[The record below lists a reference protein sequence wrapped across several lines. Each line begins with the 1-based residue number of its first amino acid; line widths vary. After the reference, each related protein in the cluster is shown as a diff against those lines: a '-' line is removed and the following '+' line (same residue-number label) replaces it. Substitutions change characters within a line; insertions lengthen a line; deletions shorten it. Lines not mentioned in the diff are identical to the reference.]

1 MDVLKIV
8 LEDEKI
14 ASDEMFCSNNARV
27 VNTKKLEEIIN
38 TKFKKHTRDQV
49 IEKCEVGGIAYGR
62 ISNIEQIS
70 KHPQNQFIEVN
81 APNGKVKMIA
91 PGAEHDG
98 LHQYAKHVPDL
109 NSNSA
114 TIREEFKN

>member
-1 MDVLKIV
+1 MKI
-8 LEDEKI
+8 
-14 ASDEMFCSNNARV
+14 
-27 VNTKKLEEIIN
+27 
-38 TKFKKHTRDQV
+38 
-49 IEKCEVGGIAYGR
+49 GGIAYGR
-62 ISNIEQIS
+62 ISNIDQFS

-109 NSNSA
+109 NSNSE